1 MALGTTAPNCCC
13 TIFSDGFY
21 GAALRPLTWNV
32 DSGTWTVASNVLS
45 SSSASA
51 QINLLPSA
59 GAALNAL
66 KAPFLQQV
74 SVYLATGCQYRF
86 YCGGNYLELDCTTV
100 GGNLFV
106 TGTLRVNSVS
116 VTVSSYSISNPG
128 YYTVAICWNV
138 GSVVAE
144 IFYNSLGSE
153 PVFVLMTNEGLG
165 SSATWGPGLGTGP
178 GNTGTCKF
186 YGLLGV
192 GLSPVVGFVLA
203 RTGITGYNVSGIPIT
218 CPGCPA
224 CAFCSGATP
233 AEWEAVVTGA
243 TGAEAAL
250 NGTYILVGGP
260 DNGSPGQCYWQYAF
274 PDGTGYA
281 QLYLQGPP
289 ANVTGQLYFDIGDP
303 GIGAGS
309 LLLDLTVTTPINCLN
324 AITQPLAASGSV
336 TLTPITT

>member
-1 MALGTTAPNCCC
+1 MPANGLTMPNCCC
-13 TIFSDGFY
+13 TIFNDGFY
-21 GAALRPLTWNV
+21 GTSLRPLTWNV
-32 DSGTWTVASNVLS
+32 DSGTWTLASNVLS
-45 SSSASA
+45 ASSASA
-51 QINLLPSA
+51 QVNLLPSA
-59 GAALNAL
+59 ASALNAL

-178 GNTGTCKF
+178 GNTVTCKF

-203 RTGITGYNVSGIPIT
+203 RTGSRATT
-218 CPGCPA
+218 CLAYRLPA
-224 CAFCSGATP
+224 RAARHVRFARVRRRLNGKPSSP
-233 AEWEAVVTGA
+233 APQGRK
-243 TGAEAAL
+243 AAL

-281 QLYLQGPP
+281 KLTCRGRPP
-289 ANVTGQLYFDIGDP
+289 T
-303 GIGAGS
+303 
-309 LLLDLTVTTPINCLN
+309 
-324 AITQPLAASGSV
+324 
-336 TLTPITT
+336 